1 MNCFYEVVLG
11 CCHSR
16 NSCPRHYYYA
26 AGGQSVALLIYGFPR
41 IYHSLSEFTDLLYLL
56 SRYDAN
62 CTFFLAWDDLK
73 KRGMTPIVR
82 EIIRSINI
90 EGHEVALHF
99 RHEICGH
106 STAQLRQDAAEALH
120 FVQRVFGTTVR
131 VAKVSCVLPDAATAL
146 ESLGLTI
153 VENYSGSRI
162 VSFCDDAKLMQN
174 VESTLDVL
182 TYSQRP
188 CVRLDTLLDEI

>member
-56 SRYDAN
+56 SRYRAN

-73 KRGMTPIVR
+73 KRGMTPAER
-82 EIIRSINI
+82 AKDR
-90 EGHEVALHF
+90 A
-99 RHEICGH
+99 
-106 STAQLRQDAAEALH
+106 AAAEKAAAAAAAAEKA
-120 FVQRVFGTTVR
+120 GGATVR
-131 VAKVSCVLPDAATAL
+131 TSPAC
-146 ESLGLTI
+146 
-153 VENYSGSRI
+153 
-162 VSFCDDAKLMQN
+162 
-174 VESTLDVL
+174 
-182 TYSQRP
+182 
-188 CVRLDTLLDEI
+188 RLLRF